1 MCATR
6 LDFLSRECF
15 GHCSWLQVSEQLHS
29 ITSLPSRGGGCR
41 SLVSGCL
48 QRASRLQT
56 LLWSLPTA
64 NLAPE
69 PPDCKPC
76 SRASSPPRCLTLL
89 QAGTPRRLCLGCCDP
104 QSLSPAQR
112 PPLFVPASPSQLCEP
127 SLGIWFVSS
136 WQCHPPKCHGMHKS
150 MKTRDPRHVFLFVC
164 MCQHF
169 QWLRNVC
176 L

>member
-1 MCATR
+1 MGTAVGCRFQSNCTPSP
-6 LDFLSRECF
+6 LC
-15 GHCSWLQVSEQLHS
+15 LQVEVGADPWSQAA
-29 ITSLPSRGGGCR
+29 
-41 SLVSGCL
+41 SG
-48 QRASRLQT
+48 
-56 LLWSLPTA
+56 
-64 NLAPE
+64 E
-69 PPDCKPC
+69 PPDCQPC
-76 SRASSPPRCLTLL
+76 SGASSPPRCLTLL
-89 QAGTPRRLCLGCCDP
+89 QVGTPRRLCLGCCDP